1 MGGLSSGT
9 LAIGQATTS
18 MDDPIGTQGG
28 AVVPGPI
35 GLDAPIPMDTQ
46 RIVAKVVKDWDPPQ
60 PRTTPEI
67 VVGGKTLKEAGREL
81 DKLDEWGQGG
91 GMLRTDS
98 IPAGTSTNLTV
109 NAQANLVHRLP
120 RWTGYGAASTA
131 AKAEWDRMVAK
142 LKVHEDR
149 HMQIAIEEADRL
161 ATDLVGVE
169 IGKIAR
175 MVTEANRRMAKRQ
188 QELDK
193 DTQNGSKPGVTF
205 GDVTLDI
212 SIK

>member
-1 MGGLSSGT
+1 MGGFSSGT
-9 LAIGQATTS
+9 LAIGQATKGI
-18 MDDPIGTQGG
+18 DDPSGTQGG

-35 GLDAPIPMDTQ
+35 GLDGAIPMGGQ
-46 RIVAKVVKDWDPPQ
+46 RIVAKVVKDWDPPK

-67 VVGGKTLKEAGREL
+67 VVGGKTLADAGREL
-81 DKLDEWGQGG
+81 DKLSEWGEGG

-98 IPAGTSTNLTV
+98 IPAGNSTDLTV
-109 NAQANLVHRLP
+109 KAHANLVHRLP

-142 LKVHEDR
+142 LKAHEDR
-149 HMQIAIEEADRL
+149 HMEIAIEEADRL
-161 ATDLVGVE
+161 ARDLVGVE
-169 IGKIAR
+169 IGDIAD

-188 QELDK
+188 QELDT
-193 DTQNGSKPGVTF
+193 DTQNGSKPGVAF